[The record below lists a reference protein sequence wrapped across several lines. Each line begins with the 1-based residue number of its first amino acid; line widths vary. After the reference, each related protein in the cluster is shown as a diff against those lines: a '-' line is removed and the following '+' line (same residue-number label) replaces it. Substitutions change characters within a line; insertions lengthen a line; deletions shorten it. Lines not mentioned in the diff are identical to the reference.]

1 MNNIK
6 TLIAIL
12 AAASVPAFAEE
23 IDLIPHQIPGN
34 YKSDAN
40 YFPSAGYGSTTVQT
54 QLRVDVKESEG
65 AVRFVRTNTDPFVIT
80 KLYTLKHAE
89 PYALRG
95 YLLSVVQ
102 GVKIL
107 GNPVS
112 VDAVKFNDGR
122 SVLLVSAEDYR
133 FENAGNGESIDEIIE
148 RLDQPGIGYSSGR
161 PKYIYFPKV
170 NAAANLKEMLV
181 NVGAHTRDEFIEFT
195 GGTDALTVDGGLNAL
210 FIAAPNWSLASI
222 KEQLEQY
229 DRPMPEI
236 RLEYQLVEISAENDD
251 KLGVDFQSWKNND
264 GVDFFSAGGRYR
276 NNWASTFAG
285 GIDGSHSSRT
295 DFFNFNPKWNSEYFD
310 FLTSTGRA
318 KVVTQGVIVAKNRRQ
333 STVSVGTGLFYEKQ
347 TPIPDTTVNDKIPGK
362 HEKLPD
368 EANLAVHHGNTQTTT
383 AANGFRF
390 ELDVTPVVTGKASIL
405 PIKVSGTSLLGW
417 NSDGTPRLNKSEF
430 ETEVHI
436 GNEGKDFV
444 IGGIKRTNV
453 IRSVS
458 GIPFLKDIPIL
469 GWALSSE
476 SETTRTSELVLI
488 ARAELS
494 GPFDAAPEAVR
505 NDISQ
510 VVDKVSAAAE
520 SPITNLGF
528 QQLLLDSDD
537 KFEDDKTGE
546 PEVVE
551 PEENPAP
558 DTTGIPGPIQ
568 DA

>member
-6 TLIAIL
+6 TLFAIL
-12 AAASVPAFAEE
+12 AAASIPAFAED
-23 IDLIPHQIPGN
+23 IDLTPHQIPGSV
-34 YKSDAN
+34 KADAN
-40 YFPSAGYGSTTVQT
+40 IPSAGYGSTTVQT

-102 GVKIL
+102 GVKVS
-107 GNPVS
+107 GNPVQ
-112 VDAVKFNDGR
+112 VDAVEFNDGR

-133 FENAGNGESIDEIIE
+133 FEKTGNGESIDEIIE
-148 RLDQPGIGYSSGR
+148 RLDQPEIGYSSGR
-161 PKYIYFPKV
+161 PKFIYFPKV
-170 NAAANLKEMLV
+170 NAAANLKEMLL
-181 NVGAHTRDEFIEFT
+181 NVGAHARGDNVEFT

-210 FIAAPNWSLASI
+210 FIAAPNWSLNSI

-236 RLEYQLVEISAENDD
+236 RLEYQLVEISTENDD

-333 STVSVGTGLFYEKQ
+333 SAISVGTGLFYEKQ
-347 TPIPDTTVNDKIPGK
+347 TTIKDTTINDKIPGE
-362 HEKLPD
+362 HDKLPD
-368 EANLAVHHGNTQTTT
+368 GANLDVHHGNTQTTT

-417 NSDGTPRLNKSEF
+417 NSDGSPRLDKSEF

-436 GNEGKDFV
+436 GNEGKEFV

-476 SETTRTSELVLI
+476 TETTRTSELVLI

-494 GPFDAAPEAVR
+494 GPFDSAPETIR
-505 NDISQ
+505 KDISQ
-510 VVDKVSAAAE
+510 VVDKVSYAAE
-520 SPITNLGF
+520 HPITNLGF
-528 QQLLLDSDD
+528 QQLILDSDD

>member
-1 MNNIK
+1 
-6 TLIAIL
+6 
-12 AAASVPAFAEE
+12 
-23 IDLIPHQIPGN
+23 
-34 YKSDAN
+34 
-40 YFPSAGYGSTTVQT
+40 
-54 QLRVDVKESEG
+54 
-65 AVRFVRTNTDPFVIT
+65 
-80 KLYTLKHAE
+80 
-89 PYALRG
+89 
-95 YLLSVVQ
+95 
-102 GVKIL
+102 
-107 GNPVS
+107 
-112 VDAVKFNDGR
+112 
-122 SVLLVSAEDYR
+122 
-133 FENAGNGESIDEIIE
+133 
-148 RLDQPGIGYSSGR
+148 
-161 PKYIYFPKV
+161 
-170 NAAANLKEMLV
+170 
-181 NVGAHTRDEFIEFT
+181 
-195 GGTDALTVDGGLNAL
+195 L

-347 TPIPDTTVNDKIPGK
+347 TPIPDTTINDKIPGQ

-417 NSDGTPRLNKSEF
+417 NSDGSPRLNKSEF

-476 SETTRTSELVLI
+476 TETTRTSELVLI

-494 GPFDAAPEAVR
+494 GPFDVAPEAVR
-505 NDISQ
+505 NDIGT
-510 VVDKVSAAAE
+510 VVDKLSRSVE

-537 KFEDDKTGE
+537 RFEEDNVGE

>member
-12 AAASVPAFAEE
+12 AAASVPAFAED
-23 IDLIPHQIPGN
+23 IDLIPHPIPGSV
-34 YKSDAN
+34 KADAN
-40 YFPSAGYGSTTVQT
+40 IPSAGYGSTTVQT
-54 QLRVDVKESEG
+54 QLRVDVKESEQ
-65 AVRFVRTNTDPFVIT
+65 AIRFVRSNTDPLVIT
-80 KLYTLKHAE
+80 KLYELKHAE

-102 GVKIL
+102 GTKVG
-107 GNPVS
+107 GNPVQ
-112 VDAVKFNDGR
+112 VDAVEFNDGR
-122 SVLLVSAEDYR
+122 GVLLVSAEDYR
-133 FENAGNGESIDEIIE
+133 FEKTGNGESIDEIIE

-161 PKYIYFPKV
+161 PKFIYFPKV
-170 NAAANLKEMLV
+170 NAAANLKEMVL
-181 NVGAHTRDEFIEFT
+181 NVGAAARGDTVSFT

-210 FIAAPNWSLASI
+210 FIAAPNWSIASI
-222 KEQLEQY
+222 REQLEQY

-236 RLEYQLVEISAENDD
+236 RLEYQLIELSTENDD
-251 KLGVDFQSWKNND
+251 RLGLDFQSWKNND

-347 TPIPDTTVNDKIPGK
+347 TPVKDTTLNDKIPGA
-362 HEKLPD
+362 HDKLPG
-368 EANLAVHHGNTQTTT
+368 EANLAIHHGNTQTTE

-390 ELDVTPVVTGKASIL
+390 DLDVTPVVTGKASIL

-417 NSDGTPRLNKSEF
+417 NSDGTPRLNKSAF
-430 ETEVHI
+430 ETEIQV

-458 GIPFLKDIPIL
+458 GIPFLKDIPVL
-469 GWALSSE
+469 GWAFSSE
-476 SETTRTSELVLI
+476 TETTRTSELVLI

-494 GPFDAAPEAVR
+494 GPFDAAPETVR

-520 SPITNLGF
+520 SPVTNLGF

-537 KFEDDKTGE
+537 EFEG
-546 PEVVE
+546 
-551 PEENPAP
+551 
-558 DTTGIPGPIQ
+558 DTTGKAENAGNTGN
-568 DA
+568 D

>member
-12 AAASVPAFAEE
+12 AAASVPAFAED
-23 IDLIPHQIPGN
+23 IDLIPHPIPGSV
-34 YKSDAN
+34 KADAN
-40 YFPSAGYGSTTVQT
+40 IPSAGYGSTTVQT
-54 QLRVDVKESEG
+54 QLRVDVKESEQ
-65 AVRFVRTNTDPFVIT
+65 AIRFVRSNTDPLVIT
-80 KLYTLKHAE
+80 KLYELKHAE

-102 GVKIL
+102 GTKVG
-107 GNPVS
+107 GNPVQ
-112 VDAVKFNDGR
+112 VDAVEFNDGR
-122 SVLLVSAEDYR
+122 GVLLVSAEDYR
-133 FENAGNGESIDEIIE
+133 FEKTGNGESIDEIIE

-161 PKYIYFPKV
+161 PKFIYFPKV
-170 NAAANLKEMLV
+170 NAAANLKEMVL
-181 NVGAHTRDEFIEFT
+181 NVGAAARGDTVSFT

-210 FIAAPNWSLASI
+210 FIAAPNWSIASI
-222 KEQLEQY
+222 REQLEQY

-236 RLEYQLVEISAENDD
+236 RLEYQLIELSTENDD
-251 KLGVDFQSWKNND
+251 RLGLDFQSWKNND

-347 TPIPDTTVNDKIPGK
+347 TPVKDTTLNDKIPGA
-362 HEKLPD
+362 HDKLPG
-368 EANLAVHHGNTQTTT
+368 EANLAVHHGNTQTTE

-390 ELDVTPVVTGKASIL
+390 DLDVTPVVTGKASIL

-417 NSDGTPRLNKSEF
+417 NSDGTPRLNKSAF
-430 ETEVHI
+430 ETEIQV

-458 GIPFLKDIPIL
+458 GIPFLKDIPVL
-469 GWALSSE
+469 GWAFSSE
-476 SETTRTSELVLI
+476 TETTRTSELVLI

-520 SPITNLGF
+520 SPVTNLGF

-537 KFEDDKTGE
+537 EFEG
-546 PEVVE
+546 
-551 PEENPAP
+551 
-558 DTTGIPGPIQ
+558 DTTGKAENAGNTGN
-568 DA
+568 D